1 MTYQELVKCY
11 PWIDLVLELFKGVMP
26 TFTIRLLYE
35 NIKLAS

>member
-26 TFTIRLLYE
+26 TFVALF
-35 NIKLAS
+35 S